1 MDHNEQL
8 ISNQVKNLIHK
19 VKNRGSIKETHITHM
34 FSQLRQRAIRN
45 NRLSKQLSEKILY
58 FYQKAPMKISSDSRN
73 RIISNVLDLGVL
85 KEYKFPRLKKYNQV
99 HKKRY
104 NRSSDALNKRLPG
117 SYGSKH

>member
-8 ISNQVKNLIHK
+8 ISNQVKNLLCK
-19 VKNRGSIKETHITHM
+19 VKNRGSIKETHIKPM

-58 FYQKAPMKISSDSRN
+58 FYQRAPMKISSDSRD

-85 KEYKFPRLKKYNQV
+85 EEYNFPRLKKYNQGY
-99 HKKRY
+99 KKRY
-104 NRSSDALNKRLPG
+104 NRSSDAMNKRLPG
-117 SYGSKH
+117 SYGARH